1 MKNLLVLR
9 HAKSSWE
16 NAELSDFE
24 RPLNKRGLETIQI
37 IGQELF
43 RLNLQID
50 LILSSPAK
58 RAKQTAILV
67 KESGGIACEI
77 TCEDGIYEA
86 SVMKLL
92 HIISE
97 IDDKFKHVLLVG
109 HNPGLEEWIRVL
121 SGKIQVMPTATL
133 AKLDLDI
140 ETWAEIAANCGTLD
154 FAITPRELQ
163 QRQV

>member
-37 IGQELF
+37 IGRELF

-67 KESGGIACEI
+67 KESGGTACEI
-77 TCEDGIYEA
+77 TYEDGIYEA

-97 IDDKFKHVLLVG
+97 IDDKFNHVLLVG
-109 HNPGLEEWIRVL
+109 HNPGLEELIRVL
-121 SGKIQVMPTATL
+121 SGKLQVMPTATL

-140 ETWAEIAANCGTLD
+140 ETWAEITAECGNLD

-163 QRQV
+163 RQQ

>member
-24 RPLNKRGLETIQI
+24 RPLNKRGLETIQV
-37 IGQELF
+37 IGQEFF

-67 KESGGIACEI
+67 KESGGLACEI
-77 TCEDGIYEA
+77 CYEDGIYEA
-86 SVMKLL
+86 SVMKLS
-92 HIISE
+92 HIISK
-97 IDDKFKHVLLVG
+97 IDDKYNHVLLVG
-109 HNPGLEEWIRVL
+109 HNPGLEELIRVI
-121 SGKIQVMPTATL
+121 SGKTQVMPTATL
-133 AKLDLDI
+133 VKLDLEI
-140 ETWAEIAANCGTLD
+140 ESWSKISAKCGKLD
-154 FAITPRELQ
+154 FAITPSELKK
-163 QRQV
+163 